1 MIEQM
6 KQSVVLFTDGACK
19 GNPGPGG
26 WGCIALLP
34 DGQVSESGGRENG
47 TTNNR
52 MEMTAII
59 KGFEHCHNSGVKSSV
74 MVLTDSSYVIQ
85 GMSSWIFGWI
95 RKGWKTSAGKD
106 VLNQDLWK
114 ELHRLSSGLK
124 VSYHHVKGHAGIP
137 GNERADLIASDFAE
151 YGRFD
156 ELYQGPV
163 SEYPVDLYQLSP
175 DQMLSASESTKKSKG
190 ASKAGGHYYISVVDG
205 QLKRHQTWPDCQQ
218 ATSGRSGARFK
229 KVKNE
234 QEEQSVLK
242 SWGCLF

>member
-26 WGCIALLP
+26 WGCIALFP
-34 DGQVSESGGRENG
+34 DGQVTEVGGKENG

-52 MEMTAII
+52 MEMTAVVQ
-59 KGFEHCHNSGVKSSV
+59 GFELCHATEAGAPV
-74 MVLTDSSYVIQ
+74 MVFTDSSYVIQ

-114 ELHRLSSGLK
+114 ELHRLSEGLK

-137 GNERADLIASDFAE
+137 GNERADKIASDFAE
-151 YGRFD
+151 FGAFSD
-156 ELYQGPV
+156 LYRGNGE
-163 SEYPVDLYQLSP
+163 EYVVDLYQLDPGRMVDSP
-175 DQMLSASESTKKSKG
+175 APSKG
-190 ASKAGGHYYISVVDG
+190 ARKSGAGGHYYISFVDG
-205 QLKRHQTWPDCQQ
+205 HFKRHQTWPDCQQ
-218 ATSGRSGARFK
+218 ATNGRSGARFK
-229 KVKNE
+229 KVRDQ
-234 QEEQSVLK
+234 QEEQTVLK
-242 SWGCLF
+242 SWGCQG